1 MLIDVLNFGIMDLH
15 IETNPINAEGTEAWQ
30 KKNTMM

>member
-1 MLIDVLNFGIMDLH
+1 MLIDVLNFGSMDLQM
-15 IETNPINAEGTEAWQ
+15 ETNPINAEGMEAWQ